1 MPFDSQQF
9 LQELQAIMQQQR
21 PPRPDSYSAADS
33 AVQIH
38 PYMEGKE
45 PRHAFPSFLDDHQV
59 ILFGGGIRIFDTQ
72 KGKFVQTI
80 SRLRNA
86 EIALSPTKSKIFLV
100 NATAKD
106 VVVCVLYERI
116 DGVFTEKHRTSIKGV
131 NTDGGTP
138 CFSSDEK
145 YAYFCTEFHRVWR
158 YSVEDGTCAC
168 IYEREYADQF
178 LNLDV
183 YADQL
188 LIMVGASRAINHRG
202 IDVLDKDG
210 HCLKSL
216 RYPDGQEARRT
227 VEYAKWLNAD
237 EILMIFTRS
246 YTEPYDDYQVLSWR
260 TAASMEGTAADDWKV
275 ERTGSNFSEIFLSP
289 KRNYVAYVW
298 FYMGNDKPRY
308 TVSVYRM
315 KSRQKLCE
323 FNVKHLC
330 YMDFAFSDDD
340 RHCFLC
346 AGTCYLVDLP
356 APDVGELPEST

>member
-21 PPRPDSYSAADS
+21 PPRPDTYSAADS

-45 PRHAFPSFLDDHQV
+45 PRHAFPTFLDDHQV

-86 EIALSPTKSKIFLV
+86 EVGLSPTKNKIFLA
-100 NATAKD
+100 NATAKN
-106 VVVCVLYERI
+106 VVVCALYERI
-116 DGVFTEKHRTSIKGV
+116 DGVFTEARRTSIKGV
-131 NTDGGTP
+131 NTNGGAP

-145 YAYFCTEFHRVWR
+145 YAYFCTDFHRVWR

-178 LNLDV
+178 LNMDV

-188 LIMVGASRAINHRG
+188 LIMVGASRAIDHRG

-237 EILMIFTRS
+237 EILMF
-246 YTEPYDDYQVLSWR
+246 LH
-260 TAASMEGTAADDWKV
+260 GTV
-275 ERTGSNFSEIFLSP
+275 R
-289 KRNYVAYVW
+289 
-298 FYMGNDKPRY
+298 
-308 TVSVYRM
+308 
-315 KSRQKLCE
+315 
-323 FNVKHLC
+323 
-330 YMDFAFSDDD
+330 
-340 RHCFLC
+340 
-346 AGTCYLVDLP
+346 
-356 APDVGELPEST
+356 

>member
-9 LQELQAIMQQQR
+9 LQELQTIMQQQR
-21 PPRPDSYSAADS
+21 PPIVDSYSAEDS

-45 PRHAFPSFLDDHQV
+45 TYYAFPTFLDDHQV

-72 KGKFVQTI
+72 KDKFVQTI

-86 EIALSPTKSKIFLV
+86 LVGLSPTKSKIFLV

-106 VVVCVLYERI
+106 AGVCILYERI
-116 DGVFTEKHRTSIKGV
+116 DGVFTETRRTSVRGV

-188 LIMVGASRAINHRG
+188 LITMRSSRAIGHRG

-227 VEYAKWLNAD
+227 VEHAKWLNAD

-260 TAASMEGTAADDWKV
+260 TAASMDGTAADGWKV

-289 KRNYVAYVW
+289 MRNYVAYAW
-298 FYMGNDKPRY
+298 FYMGNDKPRHII
-308 TVSVYRM
+308 SVYRM
-315 KSRQKLCE
+315 KSRQKVCE
-323 FNVKHLC
+323 FNVKHYN

-340 RHCFLC
+340 RRCFLC

-356 APDVGELPEST
+356 VADAGGLAEVT

>member
-45 PRHAFPSFLDDHQV
+45 PRHAFPTFLDDHQV

-86 EIALSPTKSKIFLV
+86 EIALSPTKSKIFLA

-188 LIMVGASRAINHRG
+188 LIMVGASRAIDHRG
-202 IDVLDKDG
+202 I
-210 HCLKSL
+210 
-216 RYPDGQEARRT
+216 
-227 VEYAKWLNAD
+227 AKWLNAD

-308 TVSVYRM
+308 TISVHRT
-315 KSRQKLCE
+315 KSRQKVCE
-323 FNVKHLC
+323 FNVKHLY

-346 AGTCYLVDLP
+346 ASTCYLVDLP
-356 APDVGELPEST
+356 ASDEI

>member
-45 PRHAFPSFLDDHQV
+45 PRHAFPTFLDDHQV

-86 EIALSPTKSKIFLV
+86 EIALSPTKSKIFLA

-145 YAYFCTEFHRVWR
+145 YAYF
-158 YSVEDGTCAC
+158 GT
-168 IYEREYADQF
+168 
-178 LNLDV
+178 
-183 YADQL
+183 
-188 LIMVGASRAINHRG
+188 
-202 IDVLDKDG
+202 
-210 HCLKSL
+210 
-216 RYPDGQEARRT
+216 
-227 VEYAKWLNAD
+227 
-237 EILMIFTRS
+237 
-246 YTEPYDDYQVLSWR
+246 
-260 TAASMEGTAADDWKV
+260 
-275 ERTGSNFSEIFLSP
+275 
-289 KRNYVAYVW
+289 
-298 FYMGNDKPRY
+298 
-308 TVSVYRM
+308 
-315 KSRQKLCE
+315 
-323 FNVKHLC
+323 
-330 YMDFAFSDDD
+330 
-340 RHCFLC
+340 
-346 AGTCYLVDLP
+346 
-356 APDVGELPEST
+356 

>member
-1 MPFDSQQF
+1 MTFDSQQF
-9 LQELQAIMQQQR
+9 LQESQAIMQQQR

-38 PYMEGKE
+38 PYM
-45 PRHAFPSFLDDHQV
+45 
-59 ILFGGGIRIFDTQ
+59 LFGGGIRIFDTQ

-188 LIMVGASRAINHRG
+188 LIMVGAPRAIDHRG

-308 TVSVYRM
+308 TVSVHRM
-315 KSRQKLCE
+315 KSRQKVCE
-323 FNVKHLC
+323 FNVKHLY

-356 APDVGELPEST
+356 ASDEI